1 MDTTHHEEA
10 KKAWHNRNATRAAA
24 RATILSGYGQRR
36 DDIAEMLK
44 THNIRSAGLVSRIF
58 RGRRLTA
65 TQSYAL
71 PSVY

>member
-1 MDTTHHEEA
+1 MDTTHHEEV
-10 KKAWHNRNATRAAA
+10 KKAWQDRNTVRAVTRAE
-24 RATILSGYGQRR
+24 ILASFGQRR
-36 DDIAEMLK
+36 DDIAEKLK
-44 THNIRSAGLVSRIF
+44 KHNVCAKGLVSRIF